1 MIQPLSSKWLT
12 LPHQV
17 RMILAALLGV
27 RSAVELKRLR
37 AARDVLAMSPEELE
51 LATAA
56 EQDA

>member
-1 MIQPLSSKWLT
+1 
-12 LPHQV
+12 
-17 RMILAALLGV
+17 MILAALLGV

-37 AARDVLAMSPEELE
+37 AARDALAMPPEELE